1 VALYPGFADPADNAP
16 WMVRTSVR
24 AYADSAVA
32 LAPIRGDTT
41 LRLQPGTSGEL
52 GFGLDR
58 APWPLPERFV
68 PLGQLVARVGHDRWT
83 REVAL
88 PGASGGALP

>member
-1 VALYPGFADPADNAP
+1 
-16 WMVRTSVR
+16 MR

-32 LAPIRGDTT
+32 LAPARGDTT
-41 LRLQPGTSGEL
+41 LHLQPGARGEL
-52 GFGLDR
+52 GFRLDR

-68 PLGQLVARVGHDRWT
+68 PLGQLVARVGDERWT

-88 PGASGGALP
+88 PGAGGGALP